1 MQLGIHLRELWRLR
15 LGLVLT
21 LLLSIFAAVWVCY
34 RIELSPPRLESRSLE
49 MGTASTR
56 VLVDTPKSTVLDLR
70 QGTYDF
76 ESLSNRALLLG
87 NVMAGL
93 PVREYIARRA
103 RIPADV
109 LRVSAP
115 LTPEFPRAIEEAG
128 NEKHTTDIL
137 RSTNQYRI
145 SLRTNPTVPMLDV
158 YAQAPTA
165 ERAEALANAAVDG
178 LQDYLDDIATT
189 QRIDADQKVRLKQLG
204 RARGAVINDGIRIQV
219 ALLSFLVV
227 FAVSATAV
235 LLAARVRRGW
245 QIAGE
250 MNDDIPP
257 GGPDDLDDAGFARD
271 FERVGAG

>member
-15 LGLVLT
+15 LGLVLA

-34 RIELSPPRLESRSLE
+34 RIELSPPHLEPRSLE

-56 VLVDTPKSTVLDLR
+56 VLVDTPKSSVLDLR

-93 PVREYIARRA
+93 PVREYIARHA
-103 RIPADV
+103 HIPPEV

-115 LTPEFPRAIEEAG
+115 LTPDFPRAIEEAG

-165 ERAEALANAAVDG
+165 ERAAALANAAVDG
-178 LQDYLDDIATT
+178 LQEYLDDIATT
-189 QRIDADQKVRLKQLG
+189 QRIGADQQVQLKQLG
-204 RARGAVINDGIRIQV
+204 RARGALINDGVAVQV

-235 LLAARVRRGW
+235 LLVARVRRGW
-245 QIAGE
+245 MIASV
-250 MNDDIPP
+250 MDDDIVP
-257 GGPDDLDDAGFARD
+257 GGPGGDVDAGLARD